1 MVTRPFLVNKSASQ
15 VRPIGV
21 VLLWRRVSM
30 EPDSRKRQ
38 EPQDTVDL
46 GLDPFQRTAVARG
59 DCNVS
64 SGEGDAPGCLPL
76 VAGAG
81 SRETAI
87 GRSSRCLS
95 SPGDKTKRDPPP
107 FFSAQLP
114 PPASSPALSIQLISI
129 TDVSGPS
136 YATLAY
142 DELGGA
148 PLFFLPVFDM

>member
-38 EPQDTVDL
+38 EPQDTVDV

-95 SPGDKTKRDPPP
+95 SPGDKTKRDPPHLFGP
-107 FFSAQLP
+107 VATTRLLSRSVDTVDFDYRCKWAQLCY
-114 PPASSPALSIQLISI
+114 
-129 TDVSGPS
+129 VG
-136 YATLAY
+136 
-142 DELGGA
+142 
-148 PLFFLPVFDM
+148 V